1 MPNSEAT
8 LNRNKCTNNC
18 LVCPVC
24 STGLQYEPK
33 EGGAEGDLSL
43 SCSFC
48 QWHSSSVELSG
59 TKAAILQAVKDRQAG
74 ESDKQLAE
82 LMKFE
87 QQRAKEESQKKEL
100 AKQSKSQAFYRKGG
114 RFSKFNFAKA
124 PQMTNRGKTLENL
137 RDRQNKRYN
146 EARHEWVDETCAREY
161 IAPTITAADMVSGAA
176 KDAGLEAAL
185 AIKDFSQ
192 VSTLGQRYLDLGQ
205 QGAATAEL
213 WPSFTNL
220 VAKRSKRCRECQH
233 NLIKPELNPT
243 SIKFKMQLFA
253 SQHVPTL
260 KIATVPELLVGEQA
274 DVVLC
279 ISNPLDQPLTIT
291 VGVLD
296 EVAAAAAAKVA
307 AAAEK
312 EQGKGAEAEAGAGA
326 AAEGESTAT
335 ATAGDGADGGAAATA
350 SDGEGGA
357 ASKGKETDA
366 AVKPD
371 AAAAA
376 AGAGEKETEKAK
388 GKDASPKP
396 LSPVCSTVSKQ
407 NQLVGTA
414 DVVVPGEDLIV
425 AEHDPVQDYGMN
437 DAAESKYTD
446 NPDIVV
452 KRSGNSLYFKLP
464 VTPKQAGE
472 VGVALTLTYS
482 YSATMP
488 GLSRSAEKTPG
499 KVTHA
504 VVLPTY
510 TILGNARDTDEEL

>member
-1 MPNSEAT
+1 MYSHHSFLFPLCVWGGVKE
-8 LNRNKCTNNC
+8 KKQCTILRINTVIIF
-18 LVCPVC
+18 LYSYKKP
-24 STGLQYEPK
+24 TIIL
-33 EGGAEGDLSL
+33 GAEGDLSL

-205 QGAATAEL
+205 QGAATAKL

-243 SIKFKMQLFA
+243 YVHRMAWFAPSIC
-253 SQHVPTL
+253 TL
-260 KIATVPELLVGEQA
+260 P
-274 DVVLC
+274 C
-279 ISNPLDQPLTIT
+279 
-291 VGVLD
+291 
-296 EVAAAAAAKVA
+296 
-307 AAAEK
+307 
-312 EQGKGAEAEAGAGA
+312 
-326 AAEGESTAT
+326 
-335 ATAGDGADGGAAATA
+335 
-350 SDGEGGA
+350 
-357 ASKGKETDA
+357 
-366 AVKPD
+366 
-371 AAAAA
+371 
-376 AGAGEKETEKAK
+376 
-388 GKDASPKP
+388 
-396 LSPVCSTVSKQ
+396 
-407 NQLVGTA
+407 
-414 DVVVPGEDLIV
+414 
-425 AEHDPVQDYGMN
+425 
-437 DAAESKYTD
+437 
-446 NPDIVV
+446 
-452 KRSGNSLYFKLP
+452 
-464 VTPKQAGE
+464 
-472 VGVALTLTYS
+472 TL
-482 YSATMP
+482 
-488 GLSRSAEKTPG
+488 
-499 KVTHA
+499 
-504 VVLPTY
+504 
-510 TILGNARDTDEEL
+510 